1 MLVKLKSLVELIEA
15 ALQSANAQESLIAVA
30 RQLQQQGVTQE
41 QLYEAFESVLICHRD
56 SNEAFFDALAAVLD
70 RIVGWCQ
77 PEQRL
82 FDTYLSR

>member
-1 MLVKLKSLVELIEA
+1 MLVKLKSLVELIEV

-41 QLYEAFESVLICHRD
+41 QLYEAFESVLICQRD

-70 RIVGWCQ
+70 RIVGWIWH
-77 PEQRL
+77 
-82 FDTYLSR
+82 